1 MQLESLA
8 IQLASAEQ
16 DFSFILNDN
25 ITILDS
31 SDTGAIP
38 VTILSDTQP
47 ELRENFT
54 VELTGVEVLGDEDI
68 LESDLPKFDDS
79 PSIISIIEND
89 DPYGRFVLHSGQLQ
103 EVSVQESDTGEDIP
117 VMLIVEREGGTAGSV
132 SVTWS
137 ATGVSAS
144 TNDFTGKGQWTI
156 DHDVHVLIIV
166 IYNN

>member
-1 MQLESLA
+1 MPQQSKT
-8 IQLASAEQ
+8 
-16 DFSFILNDN
+16 FILNNN
-25 ITILDS
+25 ITIIDS

-54 VELTGVEVLGDEDI
+54 VELTGVEVVGVEDI
-68 LESDLPKFDDS
+68 LESDLPKFDDN

-103 EVSVQESDTGEDIP
+103 EVSFQESDTGEDIP
-117 VMLIVEREGGTAGSV
+117 VMLIVERERGTAGSV
-132 SVTWS
+132 SVTWN

-144 TNDFTGKGQWTI
+144 TNDFTGNEQLTI
-156 DHDVHVLIIV
+156 DHDVIIIV